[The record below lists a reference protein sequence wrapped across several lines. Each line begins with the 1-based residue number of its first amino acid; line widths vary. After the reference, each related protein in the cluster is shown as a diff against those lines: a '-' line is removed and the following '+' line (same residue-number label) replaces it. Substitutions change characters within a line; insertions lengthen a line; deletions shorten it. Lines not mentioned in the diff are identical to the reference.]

1 MVDIIYQDDH
11 LVAINKPT
19 GLAVHRSYRVA
30 DAEIFAL
37 QLVRDAV
44 GRRVNLVHRL
54 DRKTSGVLLFSFD
67 KITTQLVQKAFV
79 DREVGKR
86 YIAIVRG
93 FITEAQQID
102 YPLRSESGNLQN
114 AVSNVYPICKTEI
127 AVPFG
132 KWPTSRYSLVEV
144 IPTTGRLHQIRRHL
158 AHINHPIIGDRP
170 HGCNKQNRLFKERWN
185 MTEMLLHASELSLSH
200 PHTGNSIVLKA
211 PPLNT
216 FTNMMTALGL
226 RSN

>member
-200 PHTGNSIVLKA
+200 PHTGNSIVLRA
-211 PPLNT
+211 PPLKT

-226 RSN
+226 GSN